1 MQNLISQNLIAAG
14 HDIASGGLIT
24 SLLEMY
30 FSDVNLG
37 AEIDLSSINQ
47 KDSIKLLFSENSGVI
62 IQTYNDEEIEN
73 QLNQAGI
80 NYFKIGKVS
89 LSDNLNI
96 INQNDV
102 FNLTVSKQR
111 DVWHKTSFLLDQ
123 KTNC

>member
-1 MQNLISQNLIAAG
+1 MC
-14 HDIASGGLIT
+14 
-24 SLLEMY
+24 
-30 FSDVNLG
+30 FSDNLG

-47 KDSIKLLFSENSGVI
+47 KDSIKLLFSENSGVVL
-62 IQTYNDEEIEN
+62 QTFNDEEIEH
-73 QLNQAGI
+73 QLNQADI

-111 DVWHKTSFLLDQ
+111 DVWYKTSFLLIKNKLLKILPKHDLIIT
-123 KTNC
+123 KFNL